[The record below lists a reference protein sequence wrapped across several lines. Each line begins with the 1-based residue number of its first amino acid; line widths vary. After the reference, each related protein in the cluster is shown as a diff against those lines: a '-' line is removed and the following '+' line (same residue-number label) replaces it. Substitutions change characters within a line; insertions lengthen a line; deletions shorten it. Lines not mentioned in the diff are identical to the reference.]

1 MTMKIP
7 QGALVV
13 VANGGAARVFSN
25 VGDERALSLKQEA
38 LLEGMNLDDDGPA
51 GSMPAESTASQ
62 LDEATLRVAH
72 FAGWRFEHASHRLIS
87 AEGSE
92 DTLSVAESQLL
103 SAFLERPNQVLS
115 REQLLSGRDVSALD
129 RSIDLRVSRL
139 RKRFEQGGHS
149 GKFIKT
155 VYGAGYL
162 LATPVSWS

>member
-62 LDEATLRVAH
+62 LDEATFAKQLANGLNEGALRNRFAH
-72 FAGWRFEHASHRLIS
+72 LVLIADPQTLGRVRPLLHKETTQRLVGDLAKDFTNAPLETIER
-87 AEGSE
+87 A
-92 DTLSVAESQLL
+92 LS
-103 SAFLERPNQVLS
+103 
-115 REQLLSGRDVSALD
+115 
-129 RSIDLRVSRL
+129 
-139 RKRFEQGGHS
+139 
-149 GKFIKT
+149 
-155 VYGAGYL
+155 
-162 LATPVSWS
+162 

>member
-62 LDEATLRVAH
+62 LDEATFAKQLAHGLNEGALKNRFAHLVLIADPQTLGRVRPLLH
-72 FAGWRFEHASHRLIS
+72 KETTQRLVGDLAKDFTNAPLETIER
-87 AEGSE
+87 A
-92 DTLSVAESQLL
+92 LS
-103 SAFLERPNQVLS
+103 
-115 REQLLSGRDVSALD
+115 
-129 RSIDLRVSRL
+129 
-139 RKRFEQGGHS
+139 
-149 GKFIKT
+149 
-155 VYGAGYL
+155 
-162 LATPVSWS
+162 